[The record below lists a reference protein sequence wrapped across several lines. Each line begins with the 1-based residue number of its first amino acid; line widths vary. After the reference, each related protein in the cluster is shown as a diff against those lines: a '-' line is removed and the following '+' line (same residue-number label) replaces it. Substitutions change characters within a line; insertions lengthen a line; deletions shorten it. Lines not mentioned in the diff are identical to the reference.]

1 MHQSMKKVTCF
12 QIYFTMNKLVD
23 ELEMKLEWVNVDLR
37 QRKILTENHIE
48 HIEKSTQT
56 QVFKHRKQI
65 RDFKT
70 ITPTPKSPYEK

>member
-1 MHQSMKKVTCF
+1 
-12 QIYFTMNKLVD
+12 
-23 ELEMKLEWVNVDLR
+23 MKLEWVNVDLR